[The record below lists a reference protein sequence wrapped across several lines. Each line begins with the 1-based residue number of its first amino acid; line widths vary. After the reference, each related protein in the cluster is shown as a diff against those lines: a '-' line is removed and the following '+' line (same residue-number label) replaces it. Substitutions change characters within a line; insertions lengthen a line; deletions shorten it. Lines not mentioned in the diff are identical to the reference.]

1 MKLKHNKKRNTAFI
15 FESLVKEMTKAVF
28 QKNEE
33 LKDEIFIIINEH
45 FNRGS
50 LLSKEVKLYKSLCET
65 YDLEPHTAEKLI
77 YEIREEHKKI
87 DKEQLFLEQS
97 EIIKKINKLC
107 SKDFFSNFVPNY
119 RNLATVYQIF
129 NEETPIKKRIILE
142 NSLVKKMTRGYNEA
156 KDIVKPIDN
165 LVYKSF
171 VQRFNEQYSGKL
183 INEQRE
189 LLSKF
194 ISSFADNGIE
204 LKLFLNEEVSR
215 LKEAVKRSINLQE
228 IKEDQE
234 MVKKV
239 EGVVEI
245 IDQFKEQ
252 KVDRD
257 VIMKVLKIQNLVK
270 EINEDVVSS

>member
-33 LKDEIFIIINEH
+33 LKDEIFIIIKEH